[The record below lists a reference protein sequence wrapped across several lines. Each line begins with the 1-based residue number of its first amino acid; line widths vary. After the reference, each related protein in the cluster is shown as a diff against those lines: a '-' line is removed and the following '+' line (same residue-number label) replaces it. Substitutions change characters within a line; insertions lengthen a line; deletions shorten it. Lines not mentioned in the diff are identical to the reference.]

1 MTESLFAFKDVLDH
15 VLYEIILEAMLI
27 NKPSLS
33 LSLMGFVG
41 RAWAVP
47 SSRRARIAHARAA
60 GAQRRI

>member
-33 LSLMGFVG
+33 LSLSLIIFVLKTFDVK
-41 RAWAVP
+41 AYYISLSP
-47 SSRRARIAHARAA
+47 SHYT
-60 GAQRRI
+60 QYV